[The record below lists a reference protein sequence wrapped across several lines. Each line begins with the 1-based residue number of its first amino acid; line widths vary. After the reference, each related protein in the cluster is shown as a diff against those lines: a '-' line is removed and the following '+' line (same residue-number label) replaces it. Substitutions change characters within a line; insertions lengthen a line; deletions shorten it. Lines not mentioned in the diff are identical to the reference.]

1 MQTLNYWEQFEKSG
15 RIEDYLN
22 YIQQH
27 GEQKSTACCKQT
39 GDYPYAG
46 VRECNRNHIETDAY
60 R

>member
-22 YIQQH
+22 YVQRQD
-27 GEQKSTACCKQT
+27 EQMHTSGCEQT
-39 GDYPYAG
+39 GEYPYAG
-46 VRECNRNHIETDAY
+46 IRERNRNHIETDAY

>member
-22 YIQQH
+22 YTSQREAQQQGTH
-27 GEQKSTACCKQT
+27 CEQT
-39 GDYPYAG
+39 GEHPYAG
-46 VRECNRNHIETDAY
+46 ICERNRNHTETDAY